1 MTIAA
6 CSTDAKELDA
16 RDRLTT
22 RSLRDDEI
30 RAIADAIYRSDNPLR
45 FEGVRQAALLFE
57 RAGYTI
63 TRDLQVSALAVTRQ
77 PITVGS
83 LTVDP
88 MRRTVQ
94 LDGRDIEMKSREF
107 DLIDLREELFRLID
121 IDSRAIEAA
130 ALLREWCGSSPIG
143 FSSGKSPRC
152 SAIYASLA
160 KRAFNLSERGSGI
173 ERTRWGV
180 VCWRKCLVWS
190 SGNPIPYV
198 PSELSSALSFQCFQA
213 CFAGNSAR
221 VGPLL

>member
-1 MTIAA
+1 MFHRRQGARRARPADDAVAA
-6 CSTDAKELDA
+6 RRRDS
-16 RDRLTT
+16 RDRRCDLSQ
-22 RSLRDDEI
+22 RQPVALRG
-30 RAIADAIYRSDNPLR
+30 RAPSR
-45 FEGVRQAALLFE
+45 AAL
-57 RAGYTI
+57 RARRYTI
-63 TRDLQVSALAVTRQ
+63 TRDPQVSALAVTRQ

-160 KRAFNLSERGSGI
+160 
-173 ERTRWGV
+173 
-180 VCWRKCLVWS
+180 
-190 SGNPIPYV
+190 
-198 PSELSSALSFQCFQA
+198 
-213 CFAGNSAR
+213 
-221 VGPLL
+221 